1 MKARRMRRGAR
12 RGGERRG
19 EVVLTVQGQGSG
31 RWRSHSADELE
42 PRVSRSPGSDLWIG
56 ALSNPVR
63 VRCMLL
69 LQVFYVLFFK
79 VDRTYSRALGR
90 GVKCGEAEGDPKRT
104 KTRCMPSRR
113 GARRAR
119 P

>member
-42 PRVSRSPGSDLWIG
+42 PRVSRSPGSEYG
-56 ALSNPVR
+56 
-63 VRCMLL
+63 
-69 LQVFYVLFFK
+69 
-79 VDRTYSRALGR
+79 
-90 GVKCGEAEGDPKRT
+90 
-104 KTRCMPSRR
+104 
-113 GARRAR
+113 
-119 P
+119 